1 MSKVMEERTYK
12 VCQETNEVATLGR
25 VQVKQA
31 TQAEMIL
38 QIEMG
43 TIKDPCLKTCFL
55 QLMAGELQTETYDVS
70 KTE

>member
-31 TQAEMIL
+31 T
-38 QIEMG
+38 
-43 TIKDPCLKTCFL
+43 
-55 QLMAGELQTETYDVS
+55 
-70 KTE
+70 